1 MFQLSRRS
9 FARDVG
15 SVGRRGSAA
24 VSLPEMLSGWVG
36 GGGTQILGERHL
48 EKDFW
53 RNSDTRRYPVSL
65 LLDPRGVVGEGMLR
79 RRLVSLKLGWNL
91 NKSANCHGVG
101 GGESVWERTE
111 NDVNLKR
118 RNMAKKQK
126 NNTMG
131 KWVFCHQAGKG
142 LVCDILISSRQIT
155 R

>member
-36 GGGTQILGERHL
+36 GGEIQILGRLSENL
-48 EKDFW
+48 
-53 RNSDTRRYPVSL
+53 RYSELPVSL

-91 NKSANCHGVG
+91 RKSANCHGVR

-111 NDVNLKR
+111 NEMNLKR

-126 NNTMG
+126 NNTIG
-131 KWVFCHQAGKG
+131 KWVLCHQAGKG
-142 LVCDILISSRQIT
+142 LVCDILISSRQNT
-155 R
+155 REA